1 LLVLPRAAEYL
12 SKANMDEKNIL
23 EGGNNDSRSESGS
36 GSGSGSSSSSSS
48 SNNNNRSSKSS
59 DSQNNINL
67 INIRKCKLAMYRA
80 THVFSKH
87 SSKMKASND
96 LLRILKDLEKT
107 HNMKKSGTDSMNPIH
122 ALREAAGEA
131 LLPFT
136 MSCRSSDA
144 SDSFI

>member
-23 EGGNNDSRSESGS
+23 EGGNNDSRSGS
-36 GSGSGSSSSSSS
+36 GSGSSSSSSSS